1 MAVPRNRL
9 MCGTVGEYYLL
20 VINHGTCQL
29 DRYVKVGTIYTKL
42 SRYDDDGGIAADRP
56 QDIPVLAP
64 FALPE
69 DLVQKLLGSIH
80 ITRS

>member
-1 MAVPRNRL
+1 M
-9 MCGTVGEYYLL
+9 
-20 VINHGTCQL
+20 

-69 DLVQKLLGSIH
+69 DSPEIIGLNTHSILDGTKKSVY
-80 ITRS
+80 ISKSTSYRIR